1 MHPNR
6 KTFGWKQ
13 KRKIAALHRSLRAA
27 FRRTLFPLLD
37 WSLERLSLQPLH
49 TRWPLTVARIMQRWR
64 VIQHRRLP
72 LRDRQLRRR
81 HEIPAVEILEARAL
95 LAAAFSQTGSTLN
108 ISLEDN

>member
-1 MHPNR
+1 
-6 KTFGWKQ
+6 
-13 KRKIAALHRSLRAA
+13 
-27 FRRTLFPLLD
+27 
-37 WSLERLSLQPLH
+37 
-49 TRWPLTVARIMQRWR
+49 